1 MPIRCD
7 IIPPRCEHMKF
18 TAKYFSELT
27 LSQLY
32 EILRSRSEVFM
43 LEQRIICQDMDGV
56 DRVSRHC
63 FLEDNDRVVAYLRA
77 FYADETQSAVQIGRV
92 LTLQHGMGL
101 GRKLME
107 ASILDLKENLGCKK
121 ICLHSQKQAVGFYE
135 KLGFQITSEEFLEEG
150 IPHVT
155 MELEVK

>member
-1 MPIRCD
+1 
-7 IIPPRCEHMKF
+7 MKF

-32 EILRSRSEVFM
+32 EILRSRAEVFM